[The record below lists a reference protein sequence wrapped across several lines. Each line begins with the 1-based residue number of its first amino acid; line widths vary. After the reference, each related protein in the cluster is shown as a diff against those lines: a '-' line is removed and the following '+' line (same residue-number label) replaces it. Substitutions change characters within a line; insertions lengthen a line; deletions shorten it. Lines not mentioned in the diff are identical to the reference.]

1 MFLWKWHPFSHNVNF
16 GQKHPK
22 FFSYFHWSS
31 FLCLYESRFWSV
43 LETKATFIFHR
54 LKTFIF
60 IGFETRL
67 WTFKAKNCF
76 LNDHA
81 ILLFSEK
88 LPRVA
93 RKFTCLNKRWH
104 KTSDAI
110 FLKLLTIIGIVR
122 LQASENNT
130 FDRNKLNP
138 LQHRASQRS

>member
-1 MFLWKWHPFSHNVNF
+1 MFLWKWHPFSQNVNF
-16 GQKHPK
+16 GQK

-31 FLCLYESRFWSV
+31 FLCLYKLRFWSV

-54 LKTFIF
+54 PKTFIF

-67 WTFKAKNCF
+67 WTFKAKNRF
-76 LNDHA
+76 LNDHST
-81 ILLFSEK
+81 LLFSEK
-88 LPRVA
+88 WPRVA
-93 RKFTCLNKRWH
+93 LKSTCLNKRWH
-104 KTSDAI
+104 KPSDAI
-110 FLKLLTIIGIVR
+110 FLKLLTIIDIVR